1 MATPPADRPAPA
13 VPAAQPAS
21 HAGQPASPAADAAQP
36 ASPAADAAQPVSPA
50 GFDTRAVEAWIAA
63 HVPSLSPPLQW
74 TRLEGGHSNL
84 TYLLQDRWGQRAVI
98 RRPPMGELLPK
109 AHDMAREW
117 ALISALGPTP
127 VPVAQA
133 LGFCADPQVTGAHFY
148 VMGHVPGQALYRAD
162 DARRCLPEPR
172 RAVLAQ
178 DFIAVLAALH
188 AIDPDAVGLTNLGK
202 PEHYIARQLKTWYRS
217 WNASIA
223 GAQFDDP
230 RAHRLQQYFL
240 DHLPATGPARIVH
253 GDYGLH
259 NVLVGADGR
268 ITAVLDWEIS
278 TLGDPLADLAYALN
292 QWAEPGDADSP
303 RGEPPTTLPGFPGRA
318 VLVAHYAALT
328 GRDLA
333 NLDYYVGFNRW
344 KSAAIV
350 HGVYAR
356 YLEGKKSTAGVDLP
370 GLKHSIQ
377 QSLSLS
383 EAAVARLERA
393 S

>member
-1 MATPPADRPAPA
+1 MCPPSADEADATAP
-13 VPAAQPAS
+13 V
-21 HAGQPASPAADAAQP
+21 GASPD
-36 ASPAADAAQPVSPA
+36 ASPV
-50 GFDTRAVEAWIAA
+50 GYDTPAVEAWIAA
-63 HVPSLSPPLQW
+63 NIPTLSPPLYW

-84 TYLLQDRWGQRAVI
+84 TYSLQDRLGQRAVI

-117 ALISALGPTP
+117 ALISALGPTS
-127 VPVAQA
+127 VPVAAA
-133 LGFCADPQVTGAHFY
+133 LGFCADPQVTGAQFY
-148 VMGHVPGQALYRAD
+148 VMGHVAGQALYRAD
-162 DARRCLPEPR
+162 DARRCLPEALRP
-172 RAVLAQ
+172 VLAH

-188 AIDPDAVGLTNLGK
+188 ALDPDAVGLADLGT
-202 PEHYIARQLKTWYRS
+202 PDQYIARQLKTWDRS

-240 DHLPATGPARIVH
+240 DHLPAPSPARIVH

-268 ITAVLDWEIS
+268 ISAVLDWEIS
-278 TLGDPLADLAYALN
+278 TLGDPLADLGYALN
-292 QWAEPGDADSP
+292 QWAEPGDAASP

-318 VLVAHYAALT
+318 ALAAHYAAIT
-328 GRDLA
+328 GRDLSH
-333 NLDYYVGFNRW
+333 LDYYAGFNRW

-356 YLEGKKSTAGVDLP
+356 YLEGKKSTVAVDLP
-370 GLKHSIQ
+370 ALKRSIE
-377 QSLSLS
+377 QSLSLA
-383 EAAVARLERA
+383 EAAVARLER
-393 S
+393 SH